1 MYLYQLQQV
10 RGAEKNG
17 SGTLYR
23 PAAGAMR
30 KEMPWPLT
38 AGVLLALLLQL
49 PRQLTVAATLQAS
62 HGQRATASLKPLVP
76 VSQLLGMVERSD

>member
-1 MYLYQLQQV
+1 LYQLQQV
-10 RGAEKNG
+10 GRLRKSGA
-17 SGTLYR
+17 GTLYS

-62 HGQRATASLKPLVP
+62 HGHRATAAPNPLVP
-76 VSQLLGMVERSD
+76 VSHLLGMVERSD

>member
-1 MYLYQLQQV
+1 LYQLQQG
-10 RGAEKNG
+10 RGAAKNG

-23 PAAGAMR
+23 PAAGLMR

-62 HGQRATASLKPLVP
+62 HGHRAKATPNPLVP
-76 VSQLLGMVERSD
+76 VSQLLGMVERPD

>member
-1 MYLYQLQQV
+1 LYQLQQV
-10 RGAEKNG
+10 GRPRRSG

-23 PAAGAMR
+23 PAVGAMR

-62 HGQRATASLKPLVP
+62 HGHRATASPHPLVP

>member
-1 MYLYQLQQV
+1 MYQLQQD
-10 RGAEKNG
+10 RGAAKNN

-23 PAAGAMR
+23 PAAGLMR
-30 KEMPWPLT
+30 KELPWPLT

-62 HGQRATASLKPLVP
+62 HGHRAKASPNPLVP
-76 VSQLLGMVERSD
+76 VSHLLGMVERSD

>member
-1 MYLYQLQQV
+1 
-10 RGAEKNG
+10 
-17 SGTLYR
+17 
-23 PAAGAMR
+23 MR

-49 PRQLTVAATLQAS
+49 PRQLTVVATLQES
-62 HGQRATASLKPLVP
+62 PNPLAP

>member
-1 MYLYQLQQV
+1 
-10 RGAEKNG
+10 
-17 SGTLYR
+17 
-23 PAAGAMR
+23 MR

-62 HGQRATASLKPLVP
+62 HGQRATASLNPLVP
-76 VSQLLGMVERSD
+76 VSHLLGMVERPD

>member
-1 MYLYQLQQV
+1 MQQGDV
-10 RGAEKNG
+10 ALREGA
-17 SGTLYR
+17 GTLYR

-62 HGQRATASLKPLVP
+62 HGHRATATPNPLVP
-76 VSQLLGMVERSD
+76 VSHLLGVMEGPD

>member
-1 MYLYQLQQV
+1 MYQSQQV
-10 RGAEKNG
+10 KGAVE
-17 SGTLYR
+17 SEAGTLYR
-23 PAAGAMR
+23 PAAGLMR

-49 PRQLTVAATLQAS
+49 PRQLTVAATLQGS
-62 HGQRATASLKPLVP
+62 PNPLVP

>member
-1 MYLYQLQQV
+1 MQQGDV
-10 RGAEKNG
+10 ALREGA
-17 SGTLYR
+17 GTLYR
-23 PAAGAMR
+23 PAFGAMR

-49 PRQLTVAATLQAS
+49 PRQLTVVATLQAS
-62 HGQRATASLKPLVP
+62 HGHRAKASPNPLVP